1 MNNDIDIDVEEN
13 DATEGLDTKAG
24 LKETWDN
31 NPLMKIAA
39 IVLGGAI
46 LLGVYFTFIGGNK
59 NENPADASRISADNA
74 AEVSAVPGQENLD
87 PAYRE
92 AVEQKNEQ
100 GAQMAEQMGG
110 TFLPTPIGAAADQGL
125 SAIDAPERPQE
136 DALTEWRRAQE
147 AKRMGVEET
156 PEDLAADMGAQ
167 ADLVPIVEPVRP
179 QPQVQQNP
187 EAAAALA
194 EQMRVIIG
202 AQAPQESTLVSVT
215 SRDTPFVAME
225 KELAKRET
233 EARTQKAEGS
243 GKDSFGPDGATV
255 DEDAK
260 VIVPAGTVTYAQL
273 LTELNSDIKGPA
285 LAHVLSGPFAGGRA
299 LGSFTL
305 QDEYLVIKF
314 ERVVKDGRSYAIE
327 AIALDQDTTLAGM
340 QSDVDR
346 HYFSRV
352 VLPAAAKF
360 VEGMAGAYAET
371 QTSTTSNGDTLVQ
384 DTPELSTEEEIASGV
399 EEAATK
405 VSEILDENADKPV
418 TVVVKKGTTMGIL
431 FVEPV
436 TDKDKE

>member
-13 DATEGLDTKAG
+13 DATGRLDAKAG

-46 LLGVYFTFIGGNK
+46 LLGAYFTFLGGDGG
-59 NENPADASRISADNA
+59 ENIADASRISADSVD
-74 AEVSAVPGQENLD
+74 VSAVPGQENLD
-87 PAYRE
+87 PVYRQ
-92 AVEQKNEQ
+92 AVEEKNEQ

-110 TFLPTPIGAAADQGL
+110 TFLPTPIGSAADQGL

-136 DALTEWRRAQE
+136 DALSEWRRAQE
-147 AKRMGVEET
+147 AKRMGSEET
-156 PEDLAADMGAQ
+156 PEDLEADMGAQ

-179 QPQVQQNP
+179 QPQVQHNP
-187 EAAAALA
+187 EAADALA

-202 AQAPQESTLVSVT
+202 AQAPQESSIMTVT
-215 SRDTPFVAME
+215 EAETAYVAM
-225 KELAKRET
+225 KREQQER
-233 EARTQKAEGS
+233 EAEAENAGAGGS
-243 GKDSFGPDGATV
+243 GDSFGPDDEAV

-314 ERVVKDGRSYAIE
+314 ERVVKDGQSYAIE

-352 VLPAAAKF
+352 ILPAAAKF

-384 DTPELSTEEEIASGV
+384 DSPELSTEEEVATGV
-399 EEAATK
+399 EEAASK